1 MNTQASR
8 DVLLLDL
15 TLAGIDEGLIETEQ
29 DLARLYAWLLEEAGK
44 NVRAHVPQ
52 NQRRSPAR
60 GGSSWRSS
68 VQ

>member
-1 MNTQASR
+1 MNTRSPR

-44 NVRAHVPQ
+44 VRAHVPQ

-68 VQ
+68 PQ